1 MIQLVRNAGR
11 QGVPLGT
18 LSNKIRNRFGDF
30 KVRDYGFSQFK
41 QYIQS
46 FPEIRI
52 REEGEQNWAV
62 YDV

>member
-30 KVRDYGFSQFK
+30 KCGITVSQFK